1 MVGFVEKLCDIDSVD
16 IPAELLDLQI
26 DEQQVEHEVQ
36 LLALRYAKEQFV
48 ESVEKGDIVYC
59 QPDADSYPDGRRIQL
74 YTGMEI
80 PGAAAAEMA
89 VLGIKIGDVVETVL
103 YDKPVTLQIQQI
115 IRRTLADIDDAL
127 ITSLQIPTVET
138 VDAYRAYMRQK
149 LFDNQKL
156 ELSKA
161 IDYYLVEQ
169 MTEQS
174 SFVMNEDELEEEVQ
188 KSIAEWTAEYARM
201 GMELDASLDEMR
213 SGIINQI
220 KQSLLAQAFCQE
232 KGIQIDEEEAKAEA
246 EQMIEMMELM
256 GETVEDPESYVDMAV
271 KNAYTT
277 KLFEYLGAV
286 AEAKL
291 GGSYGNS

>member
-1 MVGFVEKLCDIDSVD
+1 MVGFVDKLCDIDSVE
-16 IPAELLDLQI
+16 IPAELLNLQI
-26 DEQQVEHEVQ
+26 DEQQVEHEVR
-36 LLALRYAKEQFV
+36 LLALRYAKAQPV

-59 QPDADSYPDGRRIQL
+59 QPDADSYPDGRRILL

-80 PGAAAAEMA
+80 PGAAAAETA

-103 YDKPVTLQIQQI
+103 YEKPVTLQVQQI
-115 IRRTLADIDDAL
+115 IRRMLAVVDDAL
-127 ITSLQIPTVET
+127 IASLQLSAVET
-138 VDAYRAYMRQK
+138 VDEYRAYTRQK

-156 ELSKA
+156 ERSKS
-161 IDYYLVEQ
+161 IDYFLVEQ
-169 MTEQS
+169 MTQQS
-174 SFVMNEDELEEEVQ
+174 CFVMNEDELEKEVQ
-188 KSIAEWTAEYARM
+188 KSIVEWTAEYARM
-201 GMELDASLDEMR
+201 GMELDASMDEMR

-256 GETVEDPESYVDMAV
+256 GETVDDRDAYVEMAV

-277 KLFEYLGAV
+277 KLFEYLGSI
-286 AEAKL
+286 AEEKL
-291 GGSYGNS
+291 GGSYGND

>member
-1 MVGFVEKLCDIDSVD
+1 MIGFVEKLCDIDSIE
-16 IPAELLDLQI
+16 IPSELLDLQI

-36 LLALRYAKEQFV
+36 LLALRYAKECPV
-48 ESVEKGDIVYC
+48 EFVEKGDIVYC
-59 QPDADSYPDGRRIQL
+59 QPDADSYPDGRRILL

-80 PGAAAAEMA
+80 PGAAEAERA

-103 YDKPVTLQIQQI
+103 YEKPVALQVQKI

-127 ITSLQIPTVET
+127 IVSLQIPMVET
-138 VDAYRAYMRQK
+138 VDAYRAYTRQK

-174 SFVMNEDELEEEVQ
+174 SFVMNEDELEKEVQ
-188 KSIAEWTAEYARM
+188 KSIAEWTAEYDRM
-201 GMELDASLDEMR
+201 GMELDASPDEMR

-232 KGIQIDEEEAKAEA
+232 KGIQIDEEDAKAEA

-256 GETVEDPESYVDMAV
+256 GEPVEDRESYVDMAV

-291 GGSYGNS
+291 GGSYGND